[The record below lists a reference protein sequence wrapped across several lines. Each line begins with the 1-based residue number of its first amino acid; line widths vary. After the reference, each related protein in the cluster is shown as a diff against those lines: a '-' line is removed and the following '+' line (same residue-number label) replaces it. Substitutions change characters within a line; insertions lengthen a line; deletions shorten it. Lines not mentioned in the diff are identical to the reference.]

1 MEAGG
6 GTLKF
11 EHRLDMKLKDED
23 IEKLLLEDDGE
34 TKENGPPGSC
44 KRRPPSPPRSPVFKR
59 KRSTRP
65 AKANG
70 KEKDLEKVQNNGH
83 HKRFP
88 GSLYSTGTN
97 SEQNTAGH
105 CVGYFN
111 NWLNRNTDEEVKE
124 ADVQELSKK
133 PKGDDVLA
141 SEDWFKRLVSPSCLA
156 NLATKEENCESN
168 GDAKGSDP
176 IKKLSRVSLNRIS
189 NPLLPKSLV
198 PREFEAFVENLSERE
213 KHSLSG
219 SFSALRS
226 LVKQVNQDGLSMASS
241 TTPVQTWQPLVRTK
255 HHGRESSRSYERQV
269 AKRPLSASLG
279 DSTETENVV
288 IEEFTSDE
296 ADDNE
301 EYTPSRKDDGL
312 EWWKKGKGS
321 SARQAKKKQKRKVSK
336 PANKKQGNISQYFL
350 PENEVPGIEA
360 GVDVEKAD
368 LHETQLGISSPLI
381 VGRCPLCDKG
391 FAEVSQLTVHAS
403 ECQDSA

>member
-1 MEAGG
+1 MEAGD
-6 GTLKF
+6 GTLKY
-11 EHRLDMKLKDED
+11 EQRLDMKLKDED

-34 TKENGPPGSC
+34 TKENSLPGSS
-44 KRRPPSPPRSPVFKR
+44 KRRSPSPPRSPVFKR

-70 KEKDLEKVQNNGH
+70 GEKDLEKAQYNGH
-83 HKRFP
+83 HERFP
-88 GSLYSTGTN
+88 GNLYSSGTN
-97 SEQNTAGH
+97 PEQNTAGH
-105 CVGYFN
+105 SVGGFN
-111 NWLNRNTDEEVKE
+111 NRLNRNDDEEVKE
-124 ADVQELSKK
+124 AEVQELSKK
-133 PKGDDVLA
+133 SKGGDIPV
-141 SEDWFKRLVSPSCLA
+141 SEDWFKRLVSPSCSA

-213 KHSLSG
+213 NHSFSG

-226 LVKQVNQDGLSMASS
+226 LVKQVKQSGLSMASS
-241 TTPVQTWQPLVRTK
+241 TTPVQTWQSLVRTK
-255 HHGRESSRSYERQV
+255 HHGRQSSKSYERQV
-269 AKRPLSASLG
+269 AKRPLSASLE

-288 IEEFTSDE
+288 IEEYISDE
-296 ADDNE
+296 ADE
-301 EYTPSRKDDGL
+301 EYTPRKDDGL

-350 PENEVPGIEA
+350 PENEVLGIEA
-360 GVDVEKAD
+360 GTDLQKAD
-368 LHETQLGISSPLI
+368 LHETLLSSPLI

-403 ECQDSA
+403 ECQEPA

>member
-70 KEKDLEKVQNNGH
+70 GE
-83 HKRFP
+83 RFP

-124 ADVQELSKK
+124 AEVQELSKK
-133 PKGDDVLA
+133 PKGDDVQAL
-141 SEDWFKRLVSPSCLA
+141 EDWFKRLVSPLCSA
-156 NLATKEENCESN
+156 NQATKKDNCESI
-168 GDAKGSDP
+168 GDAKSSDL

-189 NPLLPKSLV
+189 NPLLPKRLV
-198 PREFEAFVENLSERE
+198 PREFEAFVKKLSERE
-213 KHSLSG
+213 KQSLSG

-226 LVKQVNQDGLSMASS
+226 VVKQVKHGGLSMASS

-269 AKRPLSASLG
+269 VKRPLSASSE
-279 DSTETENVV
+279 DSTEMENVV
-288 IEEFTSDE
+288 IEEYISDE
-296 ADDNE
+296 AEDNE
-301 EYTPSRKDDGL
+301 EYTPRKDDGL

-350 PENEVPGIEA
+350 PENEVAGIEA
-360 GVDVEKAD
+360 GVDIEKAD
-368 LHETQLGISSPLI
+368 LHERQLGISSPLI

>member
-1 MEAGG
+1 MEAGD

-11 EHRLDMKLKDED
+11 EQRLDMKLKDED

-34 TKENGPPGSC
+34 TKENSLPGSS
-44 KRRPPSPPRSPVFKR
+44 KRRSPSPPRSPVFKR

-70 KEKDLEKVQNNGH
+70 GEKDLEKVQYNGH
-83 HKRFP
+83 HERFP
-88 GSLYSTGTN
+88 GSLYSSGTN
-97 SEQNTAGH
+97 PEQNTAGH
-105 CVGYFN
+105 SVGGFN
-111 NWLNRNTDEEVKE
+111 NRLNRNDDEEVKE
-124 ADVQELSKK
+124 AEVQELSKK
-133 PKGDDVLA
+133 PKGGDIPA

-156 NLATKEENCESN
+156 NLATKEDNCESN
-168 GDAKGSDP
+168 GDAKSSDP

-189 NPLLPKSLV
+189 NPPLPKSLV

-213 KHSLSG
+213 KHSFSG

-226 LVKQVNQDGLSMASS
+226 LVKQVKQGGLSMASS

-255 HHGRESSRSYERQV
+255 HHGRQSSKSYERQV
-269 AKRPLSASLG
+269 AKRPLSASLE

-288 IEEFTSDE
+288 IEKYISEE
-296 ADDNE
+296 ADE
-301 EYTPSRKDDGL
+301 EYTPRKDDGL

-336 PANKKQGNISQYFL
+336 PANKKQGNINQYFL
-350 PENEVPGIEA
+350 PENEVAGIEA
-360 GVDVEKAD
+360 GVDIEKAD
-368 LHETQLGISSPLI
+368 LHERQLGISSPLI

>member
-1 MEAGG
+1 M
-6 GTLKF
+6 
-11 EHRLDMKLKDED
+11 
-23 IEKLLLEDDGE
+23 
-34 TKENGPPGSC
+34 
-44 KRRPPSPPRSPVFKR
+44 
-59 KRSTRP
+59 
-65 AKANG
+65 
-70 KEKDLEKVQNNGH
+70 
-83 HKRFP
+83 
-88 GSLYSTGTN
+88 
-97 SEQNTAGH
+97 
-105 CVGYFN
+105 GYFN

-141 SEDWFKRLVSPSCLA
+141 SEDWFKRLVMPSCLA
-156 NLATKEENCESN
+156 NLATKEDNCESN
-168 GDAKGSDP
+168 GDAKSSDL

-189 NPLLPKSLV
+189 NPLLPKSVV

-213 KHSLSG
+213 KYSLSG

-226 LVKQVNQDGLSMASS
+226 LVKQVKQGGLSMAFS

-288 IEEFTSDE
+288 IEEYTSDE

-350 PENEVPGIEA
+350 PENEVLGIEA
-360 GVDVEKAD
+360 GTDLQKAD
-368 LHETQLGISSPLI
+368 LHETLLSSPLI
-381 VGRCPLCDKG
+381 VGWCPLCDKG

>member
-65 AKANG
+65 AEANG
-70 KEKDLEKVQNNGH
+70 EEKDLEKVQNNGRH
-83 HKRFP
+83 ERFP

-97 SEQNTAGH
+97 SEQNTAVH

-111 NWLNRNTDEEVKE
+111 NWLNRNTEEEVKE
-124 ADVQELSKK
+124 AEVQELSKK

-213 KHSLSG
+213 NHSFSG

-226 LVKQVNQDGLSMASS
+226 LVKQVKQGGLSMASS
-241 TTPVQTWQPLVRTK
+241 TTPVQTWQSLVRTK
-255 HHGRESSRSYERQV
+255 YHGRQSSKSYERQV
-269 AKRPLSASLG
+269 AKRPLSASLEE
-279 DSTETENVV
+279 STETENVV
-288 IEEFTSDE
+288 IEEYISDE
-296 ADDNE
+296 ADE
-301 EYTPSRKDDGL
+301 EYTPRKDDGL

-350 PENEVPGIEA
+350 PENEVAGIEA
-360 GVDVEKAD
+360 GVDIEKAD
-368 LHETQLGISSPLI
+368 LHERQLGRSSPLI